1 MIEMGRKEKPAPLPV
16 ALACALLEDKER
28 ALFLVRKNSLGQEI
42 IELPFVFV
50 MIGENPVAAISS
62 AFRQQTGI
70 DAQAHESVAEKRY
83 NAGTRKRKHFI
94 HILVFRMT
102 AKSHVARASSEFSGY
117 KWLKH
122 EEAVKYKLAKEAQWL
137 Y

>member
-1 MIEMGRKEKPAPLPV
+1 MARKKQPEPMPV
-16 ALACALLEDKER
+16 ALACGLLEDKER
-28 ALFLVRKNSLGQEI
+28 ALFLVRKNTLGQEI

-50 MIGENPVAAISS
+50 MIGENPVATLAS
-62 AFRQQTGI
+62 AFRQKTGI
-70 DAQAHESVAEKRY
+70 DAQVHESVAEKSF

-94 HILVFRMT
+94 HVLVFRMS
-102 AKSHVARASSEFSGY
+102 AKNHAARASSEFSGY

-122 EEAVKYKLAKEAQWL
+122 EEAVKFKLAKEAQWL